1 MSNPTPPTS
10 ASPRPVWALA
20 GLVVVAA
27 LVVAT
32 LVASVRAGVD
42 GPEAASLPTAPAAD
56 FASFEA
62 PDEGGSPEAPDEGGL
77 SAELRWPSAA
87 EFDALVAE
95 VNQKRWERFVA
106 SLPPAPEPE
115 PEPEPVA
122 APAPA
127 PVPAPAPAPAPAPEP
142 EPAPEPAPV
151 VDAAQAPA
159 VPSDSVWDALAVC
172 ESSGNWAMNSGNGFY
187 GGIQFMHST
196 WVNMGG
202 RQWAEYPHQATREQQ
217 IEVAT
222 RLQAQ
227 YGWGQWPACSAR
239 LGLR

>member
-1 MSNPTPPTS
+1 
-10 ASPRPVWALA
+10 V
-20 GLVVVAA
+20 A
-27 LVVAT
+27 LVVAP
-32 LVASVRAGVD
+32 LAANLRAGLAE
-42 GPEAASLPTAPAAD
+42 GQPATSTAAASATPVAD
-56 FASFEA
+56 FVSF
-62 PDEGGSPEAPDEGGL
+62 DPESDQSSLP
-77 SAELRWPSAA
+77 WPSAA
-87 EFDALVAE
+87 EIEQYAAAE
-95 VNQKRWERFVA
+95 QEARWERFVA
-106 SLPPAPEPE
+106 SLPPE
-115 PEPEPVA
+115 
-122 APAPA
+122 
-127 PVPAPAPAPAPAPEP
+127 PAPAPAPSPAPPTPEAPDAGGELAPEAPA
-142 EPAPEPAPV
+142 APG
-151 VDAAQAPA
+151 
-159 VPSDSVWDALAVC
+159 VPSDSVWDALAQC